1 MPCAWE
7 RRSAETGTASWSPGV
22 RLTCQPGARDTG
34 RLRVACKLFPRVAT
48 EHSLE
53 IQGLRQETEESL
65 VTSNKAVT
73 GGRQVCGEVSSR
85 QAAGPQRWLNA
96 DNTALTL

>member
-34 RLRVACKLFPRVAT
+34 KLRVACKLFPRVAT

-65 VTSNKAVT
+65 APSNEQQ
-73 GGRQVCGEVSSR
+73 GCDWG
-85 QAAGPQRWLNA
+85 QASVWGSLFQAGCWPA
-96 DNTALTL
+96 EMAKC